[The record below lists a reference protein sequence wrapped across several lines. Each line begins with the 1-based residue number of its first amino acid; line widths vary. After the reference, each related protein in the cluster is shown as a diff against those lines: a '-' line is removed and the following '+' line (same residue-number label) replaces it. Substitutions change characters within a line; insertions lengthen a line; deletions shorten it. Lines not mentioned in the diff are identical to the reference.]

1 VSINLG
7 IENAEERFNKLSTE
21 ERGKFDEE
29 TLVNLNNIKRQ
40 STRIQGSNGLINEY
54 LVVS

>member
-40 STRIQGSNGLINEY
+40 STRSQGSNGLINEY